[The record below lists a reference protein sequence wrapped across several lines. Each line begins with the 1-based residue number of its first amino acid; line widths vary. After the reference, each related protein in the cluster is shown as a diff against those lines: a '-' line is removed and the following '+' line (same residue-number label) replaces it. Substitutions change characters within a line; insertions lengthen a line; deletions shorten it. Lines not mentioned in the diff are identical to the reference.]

1 MGWGER
7 LQHAWNV
14 FRGKD
19 SAQKMTVFEM
29 GSGNSYRPDR
39 NRLKTTLER
48 SVINAVYTR
57 IAIDAAAVSMMHV
70 RLDQNDR
77 FKEVIKSSL
86 NECLTVEANLDQTG
100 RALRQDMVMSLCD
113 EGCIA
118 VVPIDADIELSKES
132 VYNIKT
138 LRVGKILQWFPRHV
152 QVRVYNEEIGDMEDV
167 MVPKKIVAIV
177 ENPLYSV
184 MNESNST
191 LRRLIHKMN
200 LLDVIDDQTSS
211 GKLDLIVQLPYSVK
225 GETKKRQAEER
236 RKDIE
241 MQLVGSKYGI
251 AYIDATEHIT
261 QLNRA
266 VDNNLM
272 TQITYLTEMAYNQ
285 LGMTANVFNGT
296 ASEEEMLNYHNRTIE
311 PILSAITDELKRK
324 FLTKTA
330 RSQGQSIEF
339 FKDPFR
345 LAGIEKIAEIA
356 DKFTRN
362 EILSSNE
369 LRAIVGYKPVD
380 DPRAD
385 ELRNANLNRADNEQV
400 PMTTNAEEAE
410 DESAE
415 QSGMTFVENYLEHH
429 GIKGQKWGVKR
440 GPPYPINFNKKK
452 FLEDCK
458 KVLSSLKTDD
468 FSDFSPPKNIYFGK
482 VAYKNKEPIGF
493 VLAEGRKDSGG
504 KKSIDISV
512 ATVPSARG
520 QGVASSLAKAAITVG
535 LSDNDIYKIYWG
547 FEKSNEG
554 SKSLAETLGF
564 SYDYS
569 TDFYNIWSLKKGD

>member
-1 MGWGER
+1 MGWGKR

-118 VVPIDADIELSKES
+118 IVPIDADIELSKES

-138 LRVGKILQWFPRHV
+138 LRVGKILQWFPRYV

-400 PMTTNAEEAE
+400 PMTTKAEEAE

-440 GPPYPINFNKKK
+440 GPPYPLQNSQ
-452 FLEDCK
+452 E
-458 KVLSSLKTDD
+458 
-468 FSDFSPPKNIYFGK
+468 
-482 VAYKNKEPIGF
+482 KNK
-493 VLAEGRKDSGG
+493 LKSMDSLSLTESTV
-504 KKSIDISV
+504 KKY
-512 ATVPSARG
+512 SAQYKTLDR
-520 QGVASSLAKAAITVG
+520 VRI
-535 LSDNDIYKIYWG
+535 SDNTNGK
-547 FEKSNEG
+547 N
-554 SKSLAETLGF
+554 
-564 SYDYS
+564 
-569 TDFYNIWSLKKGD
+569 FY